1 MKKIQITTI
10 STTAEVQMITPN
22 TYFITKAVKALLA
35 LKKVADDIKE
45 QEKFLEDHNRKDIK
59 CIEFPIEGLK
69 EDLQPSLDFLD
80 ELVSALEEE

>member
-1 MKKIQITTI
+1 MKKIQITTVA
-10 STTAEVQMITPN
+10 TTAEVQMISPN
-22 TYFITKAVKALLA
+22 TYFTVKAVKALLT
-35 LKKVADDIKE
+35 LKHIANDIKE

-80 ELVSALEEE
+80 ELVSALEE

>member
-1 MKKIQITTI
+1 MKKIQITTVA
-10 STTAEVQMITPN
+10 TTAEVQMIAPN

-80 ELVSALEEE
+80 ELVSALEGE